1 MEIPVK
7 CLEGAGLDDI
17 GSKLYKSLENVI
29 LYLLNAKS

>member
-7 CLEGAGLDDI
+7 CLGGAGLGDI
-17 GSKLYKSLENVI
+17 GAKLNKSLENVI